1 MSVTAVTCLTSLC
14 YINCVC
20 GTRNVGVEYV
30 SVADVTVET
39 PDKKS
44 IMTYLMCLFQV
55 LPHAALTS
63 HIEVQPPAPSKL
75 AHSPSPTRSPT
86 SPASETSVSSSSE
99 LAALVPQPAKIP
111 EVSVI
116 G

>member
-1 MSVTAVTCLTSLC
+1 MCDVSLLRKLC
-14 YINCVC
+14 FC
-20 GTRNVGVEYV
+20 GPGNVSVEYV

-99 LAALVPQPAKIP
+99 LAALVPQPAKIT

-116 G
+116 GLSLIHI